1 MSNKSGC
8 GEEDMNETDF
18 MDNYVLAQDSW
29 LIALEGIVALIFGFF
44 VLIWPEMTLEFLI
57 ILFGVFAVVGGILA
71 FVAAVKAEKGQR
83 GIRIFGGMVCIAVG
97 LAVLLVPRLTLAM
110 LLIFI
115 VLWMLVL
122 GIFKLIAAFKI
133 PKEMGSKWVFGLE
146 GIFYIV
152 FAVLLVS
159 LGIEGLELLCLLI
172 GFFAI
177 FAGIILITLAFMVR
191 SQQMQVAA

>member
-1 MSNKSGC
+1 
-8 GEEDMNETDF
+8 MNETNI

-29 LIALEGIVALIFGFF
+29 IIALEGIVALIFGFF

-71 FVAAVKAEKGQR
+71 FVAAAKAEKGQR

-115 VLWMLVL
+115 VLWILVM

-191 SQQMQVAA
+191 GQQMQVSA

>member
-1 MSNKSGC
+1 
-8 GEEDMNETDF
+8 MNETNI

-29 LIALEGIVALIFGFF
+29 IIALEGIVALIFGFF

-71 FVAAVKAEKGQR
+71 FVAAAKAEKGQR

-115 VLWMLVL
+115 VLWMLVM

-191 SQQMQVAA
+191 GQQMQVSAQNKG

>member
-8 GEEDMNETDF
+8 GEEDMNETNF